1 MKSRRLLRRPRPYP
15 DESLGGYIIRLTE
28 TNYYSSPK
36 WIFQM
41 SGLRARGIYGNVFNR
56 EKDDLS
62 RLSNISDV
70 EADILWSMAFPAN
83 TLIYPKAVK
92 QVKVF
97 GNIVPTDAL
106 NRQQIQLCPICLQEK
121 PYYRF
126 FWELSVVSACPLHH

>member
-1 MKSRRLLRRPRPYP
+1 
-15 DESLGGYIIRLTE
+15 
-28 TNYYSSPK
+28 
-36 WIFQM
+36 M

-97 GNIVPTDAL
+97 DHLVPTDAL

-126 FWELSVVSACPLHH
+126 F

>member
-1 MKSRRLLRRPRPYP
+1 
-15 DESLGGYIIRLTE
+15 
-28 TNYYSSPK
+28 
-36 WIFQM
+36 M

-70 EADILWSMAFPAN
+70 EAGILWSMAFPAN

-97 GNIVPTDAL
+97 DHLVPTDAL
-106 NRQQIQLCPICLQEK
+106 KRQQIQLCPICLQEK

-126 FWELSVVSACPLHH
+126 FLELSVVSACPLHHCLLIDVPSVKSRFTGLDLK